1 MSNSIQDVKA
11 RHLKQLMATEGVV
24 SVGIGQD
31 ADRNPVIV
39 IGMDRERPNAA
50 ETMPKDLEGYA
61 VRIEIVGQIRA
72 R

>member
-1 MSNSIQDVKA
+1 MSSSIQEVKA
-11 RHLKQLMATEGVV
+11 RHLEQLMATEGVV
-24 SVGIGQD
+24 AVGIGQD

-39 IGMDRERPNAA
+39 VGMDRERPEAA
-50 ETMPKDLEGYA
+50 RSMPQDLEGYA